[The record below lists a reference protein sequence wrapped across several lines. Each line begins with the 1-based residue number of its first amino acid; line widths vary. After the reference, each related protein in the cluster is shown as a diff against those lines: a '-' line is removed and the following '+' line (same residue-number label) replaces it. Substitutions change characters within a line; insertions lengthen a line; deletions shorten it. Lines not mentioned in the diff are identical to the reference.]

1 MELMYLIILLVILAI
16 FSVTGVNLGGTTGNM
31 YCFELR
37 FCMRAP
43 QNLHLCRQ
51 THICNP
57 NGLDALVIP
66 MFAVFFLRMSA
77 LIQFFQGEIEQMDRE
92 WSFFFNTLHIWCQKF
107 ANNIIDRKNISDKI
121 FEIKKW
127 RHIIWR
133 NLPVY
138 LNFIGQVSNKLGYL
152 FLSHQNRFD
161 FVSNQSGINCAPEF
175 KFRKNR

>member
-1 MELMYLIILLVILAI
+1 MYLIILLVILAI
-16 FSVTGVNLGGTTGNM
+16 FSVTGVNLGDTGNM

-37 FCMRAP
+37 FCMRTP

-92 WSFFFNTLHIWCQKF
+92 
-107 ANNIIDRKNISDKI
+107 
-121 FEIKKW
+121 
-127 RHIIWR
+127 
-133 NLPVY
+133 
-138 LNFIGQVSNKLGYL
+138 
-152 FLSHQNRFD
+152 
-161 FVSNQSGINCAPEF
+161 
-175 KFRKNR
+175 